1 MEYQEFLKSKIKIS
15 EEFGFTV
22 KMEEINPK
30 LKPHNKLMVKWLV
43 EGGKRA
49 CFASFGLHKTVTQ
62 LEAVRLTLSKVGK
75 GSGLIVCPL
84 SVRQEFVEDSK
95 NILGWERP
103 PKFIRRA
110 EEMDGDGIYL
120 TNYESIRDGKLDPE
134 LFVVASLDEA
144 SVLRGL
150 GGSKT
155 FREFMRLF
163 TGDGGPMQVR
173 RQAERI
179 KFRYVATATPSP
191 NDYIELLA
199 YADFLGIMDV
209 SQAKT
214 RFFKRDSTHADNLT
228 LPIRTRKRSSGY
240 GYPRGHCLSANH
252 PTSPAIRQTM
262 RATSSRTLTC
272 DGTRYRRTILSR
284 VLTNTAIRCYSLP
297 RLWDCNSRQKK
308 SVRVSRPE

>member
-1 MEYQEFLKSKIKIS
+1 
-15 EEFGFTV
+15 
-22 KMEEINPK
+22 
-30 LKPHNKLMVKWLV
+30 
-43 EGGKRA
+43 
-49 CFASFGLHKTVTQ
+49 
-62 LEAVRLTLSKVGK
+62 
-75 GSGLIVCPL
+75 
-84 SVRQEFVEDSK
+84 
-95 NILGWERP
+95 
-103 PKFIRRA
+103 
-110 EEMDGDGIYL
+110 MDGDGIYL

-179 KFRYVATATPSP
+179 KFRFVATATPSP

-214 RFFKRDSTHADNLT
+214 RFLSET
-228 LPIRTRKRSSGY
+228 LPMPTTSLSTLTKKRSSGY
-240 GYPRGHCLSANH
+240 GYPHGHYSLVN
-252 PTSPAIRQTM
+252 PRTLPAMKPMT
-262 RATSSRTLTC
+262 RATYCRNLTC
-272 DGTRYRRTILSR
+272 DGMRYRRTTPSR
-284 VLTNTAIRCYSLP
+284 VLTNMGTPCSLLV
-297 RLWDCNSRQKK
+297 RRWDCNNRQGK
-308 SVRVSRPE
+308 SARACPTE

>member
-1 MEYQEFLKSKIKIS
+1 M
-15 EEFGFTV
+15 G
-22 KMEEINPK
+22 EINPK

-62 LEAVRLTLSKVGK
+62 LEAVRLTLAKIGS

-95 NILGWERP
+95 NILGWDTAPR
-103 PKFIRRA
+103 FIRRP

-120 TNYESIRDGKLDPE
+120 TNYESIRDGKLDPK

-150 GGSKT
+150 SGSKT

-228 LPIRTRKRSSGY
+228 LHPHKEEEFWLWVSSWALFVSKPSDITGI
-240 GYPRGHCLSANH
+240 HHSA
-252 PTSPAIRQTM
+252 R
-262 RATSSRTLTC
+262 
-272 DGTRYRRTILSR
+272 
-284 VLTNTAIRCYSLP
+284 
-297 RLWDCNSRQKK
+297 
-308 SVRVSRPE
+308 

>member
-15 EEFGFTV
+15 ENYGFKV
-22 KMEEINPK
+22 DMGEINPK

-62 LEAVRLTLSKVGK
+62 LEAVRLTLSKVGH
-75 GSGLIVCPL
+75 GAGLIVCPL
-84 SVRQEFVEDSK
+84 SVRQEFVEDAK
-95 NILGWERP
+95 NILGWDNP
-103 PKFIRRA
+103 PKFIRCP
-110 EEMDGDGIYL
+110 EEMDSDGIYL

-228 LPIRTRKRSSGY
+228 LHPHKEEEFWLWVSSWA
-240 GYPRGHCLSANH
+240 LF
-252 PTSPAIRQTM
+252 
-262 RATSSRTLTC
+262 
-272 DGTRYRRTILSR
+272 
-284 VLTNTAIRCYSLP
+284 
-297 RLWDCNSRQKK
+297 
-308 SVRVSRPE
+308 VSRPSDITGDEVD